1 MPYQRCHLYGLV
13 YNFDWDTFQWLTMY
27 WLDGHTDWESRMS
40 YSGSTHSDG
49 HWHPSSSIPW
59 ITLFTRD
66 WMAEK
71 DMVLHSN
78 LKMDSVLWDHST
90 WIGESAGF
98 LVIGHPIKVQIK
110 RVIAIAGFC
119 YLLGQT
125 NPLAL
130 LKFAEA
136 ITTLFHFLLYMHL
149 RPYHN
154 RVWQIWSV
162 FGNLAKWALPNW
174 AASWCVGGRLPAD
187 VGLLESHSG

>member
-27 WLDGHTDWESRMS
+27 WLDGHTDWESRTS

-71 DMVLHSN
+71 EMVLHSN

-119 YLLGQT
+119 YFLGQT
-125 NPLAL
+125 NPLTL
-130 LKFAEA
+130 LKICRGNNIIPTSTIHAFE
-136 ITTLFHFLLYMHL
+136 TLPQSSMANLECL
-149 RPYHN
+149 
-154 RVWQIWSV
+154 WQP
-162 FGNLAKWALPNW
+162 G
-174 AASWCVGGRLPAD
+174 
-187 VGLLESHSG
+187 